1 MEAWSMPRVERYV
14 PIVLGIAMAL
24 AAALLLWEGR
34 DLTFFV
40 DEWNFGYGERS
51 GLAPGE
57 LLAPENGHLALV
69 PILITKAS
77 LALFGAGTA
86 LPLRL
91 VSVGFHLATALLVF
105 LILRR
110 QVGDLVALAP
120 TVLVLFLGAAGDLL
134 VGSHGMPMLI
144 AVASGLGA
152 WLALARRSAGGD
164 FVAALLLAF
173 GLAANGL
180 ALVFAA
186 GALALLL
193 GAGSRGRARG
203 WCVLAPLALYALWS
217 LIYGDG
223 ESGFALANL
232 AGIPSFA
239 FGSLAAELAAATG
252 VFAVPSAHAQS
263 FDPAAGT
270 ALAAALLVGLAGL
283 YLARVRMPLRPLLL
297 ALAALLALWLLTGA
311 VASPARQPESARYLY
326 PGVILLA
333 LIAGAAL
340 AQGPWR
346 CRGCLLLVAVCALGL
361 LPNLREINYAGDFF
375 REQSA
380 QDRAV
385 LAAADSLGPEVDP
398 GLVLEQVGDPAGVG
412 VAEMSFDLGAYRRAR
427 DAYGTPAFSAAELR
441 AASPSVY
448 AAAARLLARATGG

>member
-1 MEAWSMPRVERYV
+1 MPRVERFV
-14 PIVLGIAMAL
+14 PFALAAAMAL
-24 AAALLLWEGR
+24 AAVLLLWEGR

-40 DEWNFGYGERS
+40 DEWSFGYGERY
-51 GLAPGE
+51 GLAPAE

-69 PILITKAS
+69 PVLLTKAS
-77 LALFGAGTA
+77 LALFGAETT

-91 VSVGFHLATALLVF
+91 LSVCFHLATALLLF

-110 QVGDLVALAP
+110 RVGDLVALAP
-120 TVLVLFLGAAGDLL
+120 TVLVLFLGAAADLL
-134 VGSHGMPMLI
+134 IGSHGMPMLI
-144 AVASGLGA
+144 AVAAGLGA
-152 WLALARRSAGGD
+152 WLALERDSRGGD
-164 FVAALLLAF
+164 VAAALLLAF

-180 ALVFAA
+180 ALVFAV
-186 GALALLL
+186 GALAILLAA
-193 GAGSRGRARG
+193 GARGRSRL

-223 ESGFALANL
+223 ESDFAVANL
-232 AGIPSFA
+232 AALPSFG
-239 FGSLAAELAAATG
+239 FRSLAAELAAASG
-252 VFAVPSAHAQS
+252 LFADPGARVQS

-270 ALAAALLVGLAGL
+270 ALAGALLVGLAGL
-283 YLARVRMPLRPLLL
+283 WLARVRVPLRPLLP
-297 ALAALLALWLLTGA
+297 ALAALLALWALTGA

-340 AQGPWR
+340 AQAPWR
-346 CRGCLLLVAVCALGL
+346 RRGCLLLVAVCALGL
-361 LPNLREINYAGDFF
+361 PPNLREINYAGDFF

-385 LAAADSLGPEVDP
+385 LAAADSLGTATDP
-398 GLVLEQVGDPAGVG
+398 SLVLEPLGDPAAVG

-427 DAYGTPAFSAAELR
+427 EAYGSPALSAAQLR
-441 AASPSVY
+441 SASPSVY
-448 AAAARLLARATGG
+448 AAAARLLERAGAD